1 MLTVPDPNGVS
12 FLLSFLF
19 SLQLLPPIR
28 ETDTKQIDG
37 HIQQAIEFLNQ
48 HIDEPLQIRDL
59 AKVSCYS
66 PSRFK
71 IRFREEVGIT
81 PAEYINLQKISY
93 AKKML
98 SNGKSNIT
106 DLAYTLGF
114 SSSNYFSSVF

>member
-1 MLTVPDPNGVS
+1 MPDPNGVS

-59 AKVSCYS
+59 AKVSGYS